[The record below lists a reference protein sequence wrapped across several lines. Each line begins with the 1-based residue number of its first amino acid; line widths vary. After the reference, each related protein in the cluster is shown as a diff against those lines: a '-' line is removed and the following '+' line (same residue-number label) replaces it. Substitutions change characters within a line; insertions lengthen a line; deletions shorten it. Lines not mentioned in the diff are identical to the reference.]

1 MKMLTGKYELNQTLD
16 AEQQKILDGV
26 REQEA
31 KRPEPTVV
39 AEQVHHFLT
48 SDTPRLRYMAAP
60 DKATADRVMRGTLA
74 RTLQLNASQPAYTL
88 SRDQLVALL
97 DEGLAA
103 QAAGK

>member
-1 MKMLTGKYELNQTLD
+1 MMLTGKHDLNQPLND
-16 AEQQKILDGV
+16 EQKKILAGV
-26 REQEA
+26 QEAEA
-31 KRPEPTVV
+31 KRPEPTAV

-60 DKATADRVMRGTLA
+60 DKATADAVMRGTLA

-88 SRDQLVALL
+88 SRDQLIKLL